1 MSLGLSEILKDEK
14 EVLMDKGVWGGV
26 IGALAGYWLAS
37 QQQWGSGATMAAI
50 AGGHMAGHSVV
61 TIIHNM

>member
-14 EVLMDKGVWGGV
+14 EVLMDKGVWGGA

-37 QQQWGSGATMAAI
+37 QQQWGSGPTMAAI
-50 AGGHMAGHSVV
+50 AGGHLGGHSLV
-61 TIIHNM
+61 TIMHNM